1 MNGLRLAQLSDL
13 VEIMDIVK
21 DAQEF
26 LKTQNS
32 CQWQDGTPTIATVAE
47 DSMNNR
53 FFVWEEE
60 GVIIGIIAL
69 LDYDQDYESLKS
81 GQWHFSPPYL
91 AIHRFAVRSDY
102 HAQGIATKM
111 LQAVELIARKR
122 SIKTIR
128 VDTHA
133 LNVPMINVL
142 TKNGF
147 LKCGEVLIEGIK
159 PRIAFDKKI

>member
-32 CQWQDGTPTIATVAE
+32 GQWQDGTPTIATVAE

-81 GQWHFSPPYL
+81 GQ
-91 AIHRFAVRSDY
+91 
-102 HAQGIATKM
+102 
-111 LQAVELIARKR
+111 
-122 SIKTIR
+122 
-128 VDTHA
+128 
-133 LNVPMINVL
+133 
-142 TKNGF
+142 
-147 LKCGEVLIEGIK
+147 
-159 PRIAFDKKI
+159 